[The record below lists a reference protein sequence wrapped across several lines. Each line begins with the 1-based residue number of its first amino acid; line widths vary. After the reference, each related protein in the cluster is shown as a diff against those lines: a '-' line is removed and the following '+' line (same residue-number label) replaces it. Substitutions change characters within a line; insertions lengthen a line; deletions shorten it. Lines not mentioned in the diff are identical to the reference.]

1 MSLLEEL
8 SQAIIE
14 GDNEGI
20 KSKVNKALDEGHQPE
35 EILENGLMKGMEV
48 VGKRFAADEMFI
60 PEVMLCAKTMHGALE
75 IIRPMLEAE
84 DKKAK
89 MKGKMLLGTVE
100 GDIHD
105 IGKSLVEMMFTANGF
120 EVVDIGVNITPAG
133 FVDEIKKHEPNLVG
147 MSALLTTT
155 MPAIT
160 KTVEAIDKEG
170 LREGGNLKII
180 IGGAPVTEEFT
191 EECGADLY
199 GENALEGVEVAKKAL
214 GLS

>member
-1 MSLLEEL
+1 MSLMDEL
-8 SQAIIE
+8 AQAIIE

-20 KSKVNKALDEGHQPE
+20 KSKVQKALDEGNEPE
-35 EILENGLMKGMEV
+35 DILENGLMKGMEV

-75 IIRPMLEAE
+75 IVRPLLEAQ

-89 MKGKMLLGTVE
+89 MKGKMVLGTVE

-120 EVVDIGVNITPAG
+120 DVVDIGVNISPDS
-133 FVDEIKKHEPNLVG
+133 FVEEIKKHEPNLVG
-147 MSALLTTT
+147 LSALLTTT

-160 KTVEAIDKEG
+160 KTIEAIDKEG
-170 LREGGNLKII
+170 LRKDENLKII

-214 GLS
+214 GIS

>member
-1 MSLLEEL
+1 MSLLDEL
-8 SQAIIE
+8 AETIIE
-14 GDNEGI
+14 GDKEGI
-20 KSKVNKALDEGHQPE
+20 KEKVQKALDEGLEPDD
-35 EILENGLMKGMEV
+35 ILENGLMKGMEV
-48 VGKRFAADEMFI
+48 VGKRFAADELFI
-60 PEVMLCAKTMHGALE
+60 PEVMLCARTMHTALE
-75 IIRPMLEAE
+75 IIRPLLEAQ

-89 MKGKMLLGTVE
+89 MKGKMVLGTVE

-120 EVVDIGVNITPAG
+120 EVVDIGVNISPEA
-133 FVDEIKKHEPNLVG
+133 FVESIKQHQPNLVG

-160 KTVEAIDKEG
+160 KTVEAIDKAG
-170 LREGGNLKII
+170 LRDGGDLKII

-214 GLS
+214 GVS